1 MMKSILGSGLIN
13 NIAKSSLNKSVLRPS
28 YTPIRFNSNN
38 ANLDQLKSIF
48 NQSNEKSTTTND
60 SQTKSTLNID
70 DLLSNSILETRE
82 RPQSNS
88 FGVYDKFGF
97 EQTRQP
103 TPREVAK
110 NIREFGVN
118 AGRTVDVSYNNISR
132 SFAQV
137 KRVVNDNKIRY
148 LQRIQSRFIRPTKY
162 RKQLKREWWRRRF
175 SQGFKELL
183 HDVNDARRRGY

>member
-148 LQRIQSRFIRPTKY
+148 LQRIQSRFIRPAKY
-162 RKQLKREWWRRRF
+162 RKQLKREWWRRRV